1 MHAFYGSWRSR
12 LRMPHLLK
20 WCNFGKTFLAVNS
33 ILNIAAYKF
42 VPIDEPTALAQ
53 WLGERAQAHQLL
65 GSILVAPE
73 GINLFLAAPHADVQ
87 AFLQALAADAR
98 LNDLHCKRSESAHVP
113 FRKLKVRVEEEIITF
128 GMPSPPAAPSV
139 DAATLKR
146 WLDQGMDDHGRPIVM
161 LDTRNAE
168 EVAMGTFEHALNP
181 NIGKFTDFPAAVEQ
195 LRAPLQEKTVV
206 AFCTGGVRCEKAVPW
221 MHAHGLPN
229 TLQLQDG
236 ILGYFES
243 QGGAHFR
250 GNCFVFDERV
260 ALKQDLSPQVDA
272 PAQGRV

>member
-1 MHAFYGSWRSR
+1 
-12 LRMPHLLK
+12 
-20 WCNFGKTFLAVNS
+20 VNS

-42 VPIDEPTALAQ
+42 VPINDPVALAQ
-53 WLGERAQAHQLL
+53 WLGERAQAHCLL

-73 GINLFLAAPHADVQ
+73 GLNLFLAAPHADVE
-87 AFLQALAADAR
+87 AFLRALAADAR
-98 LNDLHCKRSESAHVP
+98 LTGLHCKRSESAHVP
-113 FRKLKVRVEEEIITF
+113 FRKLKVRVESEIITF
-128 GMPSPPAAPSV
+128 GMPNPPAALSV

-146 WLDQGMDDHGRPIVM
+146 WLDQGADDQGRPVVM

-168 EVAMGTFEHALNP
+168 EVAMGTFEGALNP
-181 NIGKFTDFPAAVEQ
+181 HIRKFTDFPAAMEQ
-195 LRAPLQEKTVV
+195 LRTQLQGKTVV

-243 QGGAHFR
+243 QGGAHYR

-260 ALKQDLSPQVDA
+260 ALKPDLSPKVDA
-272 PAQGRV
+272 PPQGRV

>member
-1 MHAFYGSWRSR
+1 M
-12 LRMPHLLK
+12 
-20 WCNFGKTFLAVNS
+20 NTV
-33 ILNIAAYKF
+33 LNIAAYRF
-42 VPIDEPTALAQ
+42 VPIDEPPAVAQ
-53 WLGERAQAHQLL
+53 WTQTLAEGQALK

-73 GINLFLAAPHADVQ
+73 GINLFLAGSTTAIER
-87 AFLQALAADAR
+87 FLNALASDAR
-98 LNDLHCKRSESAHVP
+98 FAQLHCKRSHSRYVP
-113 FRKLKVRVEEEIITF
+113 FRQLKVRVEREIITF
-128 GMPSPPAAPSV
+128 DLPHPPPAPSV

-146 WLDQGMDDHGRPIVM
+146 WLDQGHDDAGKPVVM

-168 EVAMGTFEHALNP
+168 EVAMGTFAQALNP
-181 NIGKFTDFPAAVEQ
+181 NIHKFTQFPAAVEQ
-195 LRAPLQEKTVV
+195 LRAQLENKTVV

-221 MHAHGLPN
+221 MHAHGLTN

-243 QGGAHFR
+243 QGSAHFN

-260 ALKQDLSPQVDA
+260 ALKPDLTAQVDA